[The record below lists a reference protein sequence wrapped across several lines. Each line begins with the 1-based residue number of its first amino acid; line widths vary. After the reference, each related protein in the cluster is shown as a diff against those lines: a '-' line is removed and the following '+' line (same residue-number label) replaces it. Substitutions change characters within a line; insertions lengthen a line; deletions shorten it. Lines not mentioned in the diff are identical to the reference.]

1 MSQQMRELQM
11 AQLRIS
17 DNSKKIKEEFSA
29 ISKLV
34 GHVADKT
41 LQQLATEGVFVFPE
55 LVEEAED
62 ITNDQMILQS
72 YNDSYCTSNVM
83 GFLGLGDE
91 HLIIESRFASGG
103 NDFFLQ
109 YLLNRVFDFPNIV
122 ELSTQ
127 ANRENHLFKW
137 LMFLF
142 PHYLK
147 TAMRKG
153 PYKTYITKRCNDAD
167 FKGTF
172 NVARHIRT
180 NTPFV
185 GKIAYDRR
193 EYSYENDV
201 MELVRHTIE
210 FIRQKPFGTKLLRS
224 VKDEV
229 NIVVNATEQYQGG
242 DRNKIIA
249 NNLINPIVHAYYHE
263 YRALQRLCILILQNE
278 EHQIGYGTQQIYGI
292 LFDGAWLWEE
302 YVNQLISNVFYHPM
316 NKANSGAQKLFAGGV
331 GSIYPDFISKT
342 VKNRVIADAKYKP
355 VDNIGNKDYLQI
367 LAYML
372 RFDSKKGFY
381 IYPEKGMAADKKL
394 RLNSG
399 STYENKVSVRDDISV
414 TKAGLLVEQGAENYE
429 SFVELQGYN
438 ESSFI
443 HRLYLESFI
452 TTDDNSVTEVF

>member
-1 MSQQMRELQM
+1 M

-17 DNSKKIKEEFSA
+17 DNSKKNKEEFSI

-34 GHVADKT
+34 DHVADKT
-41 LQQLATEGVFVFPE
+41 LEQLAIEGVFVFPE
-55 LVEEAED
+55 LVEESKD
-62 ITNDQMILQS
+62 ITKDQMILQS
-72 YNDSYCTSNVM
+72 YNDSYCTGNVM

-91 HLIIESRFASGG
+91 HLIIESRFTSGR

-109 YLLNRVFDFPNIV
+109 YLLNRVFDFPNVV

-127 ANRENHLFKW
+127 ANSENNLFKW

-153 PYKTYITKRCNDAD
+153 PYKTYITMLYNDAN

-172 NVARHIRT
+172 NVSRHIRT
-180 NTPFV
+180 NTPFI
-185 GKIAYDRR
+185 GEIAYERR

-210 FIRQKPFGTKLLRS
+210 FIRQKPMGNKLLRS

-229 NIVVNATEQYQGG
+229 NAVVDATQQYHDGN
-242 DRNKIIA
+242 RNKVIS
-249 NNLINPIVHAYYHE
+249 NNIVNPIVHAYYHE

-278 EHQIGYGTQQIYGI
+278 EHQIGYGTQKIYGI

-302 YVNQLISNVFYHPM
+302 YINQLISDSFYHPM
-316 NKANSGAQKLFAGGV
+316 NKANSGVQKLFAGGI
-331 GSIYPDFISKT
+331 GSIYPDFISKKT
-342 VKNRVIADAKYKP
+342 KGRIIADAKYKP
-355 VDNIGNKDYLQI
+355 MDNIGNKDYLQV

-372 RFDSKKGFY
+372 RFDSKKGLY
-381 IYPEKGMAADKKL
+381 LYPEKDISDDKKL
-394 RLNSG
+394 LLNRG
-399 STYENKVSVRDDISV
+399 STYEKNVKAREDISLI
-414 TKAGLLVEQGAENYE
+414 KAGLKIEQKAENYE
-429 SFVELQGYN
+429 EFVELQGYK
-438 ESSFI
+438 ERCFI
-443 HRLYLESFI
+443 EICCS
-452 TTDDNSVTEVF
+452 E